1 MLIIWCCWWIW
12 WWWLFQIKYIN
23 VHAILII
30 AFYLWYMIWYDH
42 SIIFTYHFPY
52 ICYIAMFV
60 VQFLRHSVLTVAFI
74 NNRMVMM
81 LSIGPVAL
89 RIGMWLSFS
98 SWREQIPMLWIRW
111 LYCEITLIIYIYL
124 AILIIDYV
132 FYIVIIVIHVIHF
145 TWMTKYL
152 TLKSD
157 LGSWYSSSPHH

>member
-1 MLIIWCCWWIW
+1 
-12 WWWLFQIKYIN
+12 
-23 VHAILII
+23 
-30 AFYLWYMIWYDH
+30 
-42 SIIFTYHFPY
+42 
-52 ICYIAMFV
+52 MFV
-60 VQFLRHSVLTVAFI
+60 VQFLRHSVLTVTFI

-132 FYIVIIVIHVIHF
+132 FYIVIIVIHVIHL
-145 TWMTKYL
+145 TWMAKYL
-152 TLKSD
+152 TLSILINTLVTYHFYLYQIWIRIVILLVITSLNIIKMICWSECREH
-157 LGSWYSSSPHH
+157 W